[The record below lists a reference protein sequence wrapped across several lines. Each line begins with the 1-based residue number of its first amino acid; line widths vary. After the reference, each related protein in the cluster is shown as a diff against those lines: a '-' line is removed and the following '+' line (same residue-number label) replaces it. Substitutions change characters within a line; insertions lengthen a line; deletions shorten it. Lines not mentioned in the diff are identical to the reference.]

1 VGRGRDG
8 LKTGAEADIFV
19 AFGGGAVVSEA
30 LLLGGVVA
38 RADMMYWKAR
48 RVRIYEDEMMVQHK
62 CTKEV
67 LKFQNSDRPAATCWW
82 RIFRGQGNTPY
93 IRYPPTPH
101 AQPHSQSHAAEIGY
115 ITTNA

>member
-1 VGRGRDG
+1 MGRGRDG

-48 RVRIYEDEMMVQHK
+48 RVRTFEDEMMVQHK
-62 CTKEV
+62 YERG
-67 LKFQNSDRPAATCWW
+67 FEISDRPVATCWW

-93 IRYPPTPH
+93 IRYPPTPR
-101 AQPHSQSHAAEIGY
+101 AEPHSQSHAAEIGY